1 MCLLRQKR
9 VLRTP
14 GGTGVTGDFEP
25 LNKGAGAQTWAPWKS
40 RNHVADLLLL
50 HSLLKDLN
58 FSAVLKLSSFS
69 PGMATLLHSSC
80 RQPYSR
86 AVRR

>member
-14 GGTGVTGDFEP
+14 GGTGVTVDFEP

-40 RNHVADLLLL
+40 RHQVSNLILLL
-50 HSLLKDLN
+50 SLLKDLN
-58 FSAVLKLSSFS
+58 FSAVLKL
-69 PGMATLLHSSC
+69 LL
-80 RQPYSR
+80 
-86 AVRR
+86 